1 MIMNAPQ
8 PDWGPQQIVSGFLL
22 TSANFTNDHAVA
34 REYLTAAANKAWR
47 PGSAVTVVAQ
57 PPDVTLPGRPLRSQ
71 NAAVVQVQ
79 AQEVATL
86 SGTGQYSPAP
96 GGQQQLT
103 WQFGMQ
109 LVDHRWRIA
118 SLPSSGIGQP
128 SRDLLLTKDLFQ
140 QAYEPCNLYYFDPS
154 GKVLVPDPVF
164 VPIDSS
170 DPGTGL
176 VQALLRSP
184 AGWLAGAA
192 FTAFPPKT
200 RLLRPVQ
207 LLPGSTALVDLSLP
221 RRGVTQVGLRAMS
234 AQLVWTLTSQSY
246 SPSPAQSVQLEVNGR
261 SISPAGASISVQDRR
276 DYPQLVPAPP
286 DHENLYYL
294 AANGAGRVLHES
306 APGGASP
313 SGQALPGQAGTG
325 QIPLH
330 ILAVSP
336 DASERYLAGI
346 AGPSN
351 TVYTVD
357 LAAAAEDRAKSPAGN
372 LSARLTGSGFT
383 AISWDRGD
391 DLWVAGKVNGH
402 TGVWVVPPGAARPI
416 QVSLPPG
423 TAPITALR
431 VARDGVR
438 VAMIAGGGR
447 LLLGAIVR
455 SGSKISILQNVAVGT
470 DVTAPTA
477 LSWYDADHLLVVAQ
491 STGGPTL
498 DEVPVDGD
506 TSTAIGVQSNM
517 VSIAAAG
524 SLNPLYAGLQTNH
537 VARSIG
543 FSGLWSL
550 FVSGS
555 SATYPG

>member
-1 MIMNAPQ
+1 MNGPQ
-8 PDWGPQQIVSGFLL
+8 PDWDPQQIVSGFLL

-34 REYLTAAANKAWR
+34 REYLTPAANKAWH

-57 PPDVTLPGRPLRSQ
+57 SPNVTLPGHPLRSQ

-86 SGTGQYSPAP
+86 SGGGQYSPAP

-103 WQFGMQ
+103 WQFGVQ
-109 LVDHRWRIA
+109 LVNHRWRIA
-118 SLPSSGIGQP
+118 SLPSSGV
-128 SRDLLLTKDLFQ
+128 SESSSDLLLTKDLFQ
-140 QAYEPCNLYYFDPS
+140 LAYEPCNLYYFDPS

-221 RRGVTQVGLRAMS
+221 PGGVSQSTLWAMA
-234 AQLVWTLTSQSY
+234 AQLVWTLTSHSY

-261 SISPAGASISVQDRR
+261 FISPAGASIPVQDRR

-294 AANGAGRVLHES
+294 AANGAARVLHEF

-313 SGQALPGQAGTG
+313 PGQALPGQAGTG

-336 DASERYLAGI
+336 DADERYLAGI

-357 LAAAAEDRAKSPAGN
+357 LAAAANRAKSSAGD

-383 AISWDRGD
+383 AISWDRMD
-391 DLWVAGKVNGH
+391 DLWVAGKVNGQ
-402 TGVWVVPPGAARPI
+402 TGVWVVPPGGARPI

-438 VAMIAGGGR
+438 VAMIAGGR

-455 SGSKISILQNVAVGT
+455 SGGKISILQNVAVGT
-470 DVTAPTA
+470 DVTDPMA

-491 STGGPTL
+491 STAGPTL

-506 TSTAIGVQSNM
+506 TSTVIGVQPNM

-524 SLNPLYAGLQTNH
+524 SLNPLYAGLQTH

-550 FVSGS
+550 FVSGT

>member
-1 MIMNAPQ
+1 VIVEGPQ

-22 TSANFTNDHAVA
+22 TSANFTDDHAVA

-57 PPDVTLPGRPLRSQ
+57 SPDVTLPRRPFRSQ
-71 NAAVVQVQ
+71 DATVVQIQ

-86 SGTGQYSPAP
+86 SGGGQYSPAP

-109 LVDHRWRIA
+109 LVNHRWRIA
-118 SLPSSGIGQP
+118 ILPSNGVGQP
-128 SRDLLLTKDLFQ
+128 SGDLLLTKDLFQ

-170 DPGTGL
+170 DPSTGL
-176 VQALLRSP
+176 VQALLRNP

-207 LLPGSTALVDLSLP
+207 LLPGGTALIDLSLP
-221 RRGVTQVGLRAMS
+221 PGGATQSGLRAMA
-234 AQLVWTLTSQSY
+234 AQLVWTLTSHSY

-261 SISPAGASISVQDRR
+261 SNSPAGASIPVQDRR

-294 AANGAGRVLHES
+294 TGNGAARVVRGS

-313 SGQALPGQAGTG
+313 SGQALPGQAGTS

-330 ILAVSP
+330 ILAISP
-336 DASERYLAGI
+336 DADERYLAGI
-346 AGPSN
+346 AGPSD
-351 TVYTVD
+351 TVYTAD
-357 LAAAAEDRAKSPAGN
+357 LAAAAENRAKPSAGN
-372 LSARLTGSGFT
+372 LSARLIGSGFT
-383 AISWDRGD
+383 AVSWDRRD
-391 DLWVAGKVNGH
+391 DLWVAGKVNGL
-402 TGVWVVPPGAARPI
+402 TGVWVVPPGAARPV

-423 TAPITALR
+423 TAPVTALR

-455 SGSKISILQNVAVGT
+455 SGGKISILQNVAVGT
-470 DVTAPTA
+470 DVTDPTA

-491 STGGPTL
+491 STVGPTL

-506 TSTAIGVQSNM
+506 SSTVIGVQTNM
-517 VSIAAAG
+517 VSIAGAG

-537 VARSIG
+537 LARSIG
-543 FSGLWSL
+543 FSGLWSV
-550 FVSGS
+550 FVPGS